1 MRNVSVEPHA
11 ELEGVYW
18 ISLEDGSR
26 RLATL
31 NVSLGKS
38 VYGERLVRKGKNEY
52 RVWDAYRSKLA
63 AAILKGIR
71 PVPISPGSRVLYLG
85 SASGTTASHVSDI
98 VAEDGA
104 VYCVDFAPRA
114 MRELIDSLCA
124 DRHNVYPILEDAR
137 FPERYNRIVR
147 NVDSIYC
154 DIAQPEQARV
164 LADNADL
171 HLKRGSGSM
180 LAIKSRSVDV
190 TMSPSDVF
198 DKEVQ
203 ELGLRGFDVRSV
215 IRLEP
220 FDRDHAMV
228 SMIYNGPLAKTF

>member
-1 MRNVSVEPHA
+1 MRNIDVDPHA
-11 ELEGVYW
+11 ELRGVYW
-18 ISLEDGSR
+18 VRLEDGSK

-31 NVSLGKS
+31 NLDPGRS
-38 VYGERLVRKGKNEY
+38 VYGERLIRAGKKEY

-63 AAILKGIR
+63 AAILKGIN
-71 PVPISPGSRVLYLG
+71 PVPIYFGAKVLYLG

-104 VYCVDFAPRA
+104 VYCVDFASRA
-114 MRELIDSLCA
+114 MRELISSLCA
-124 DRHNVYPILEDAR
+124 DRRNVYPILEDAR
-137 FPERYNRIVR
+137 FPERYSRIVGT
-147 NVDSIYC
+147 VDSIYC

-171 HLKRGSGSM
+171 YLKRGSGSM

-190 TMSPSDVF
+190 TLSPSDVF
-198 DKEVQ
+198 QREIQV
-203 ELGLRGFDVRSV
+203 LNSRGFEVKSM

-228 SMIYNGPLAKTF
+228 SMMYKRE